1 MHDSSDRISFLGRP
15 VPRGFEL
22 RAVTLAP
29 GTEMPYAEAE
39 WEDSLVVVERGQVD
53 LECMA
58 GGRRRF
64 RPGDLIWLVGLRL
77 RAVHSVADEPALLVV
92 IRRRTPTDE
101 FPIPTKSEV
110 T

>member
-1 MHDSSDRISFLGRP
+1 MDDSSDRLSFLGRP

-22 RAVTLAP
+22 RVVTLSP
-29 GTEMPYAEAE
+29 GSQLPYAEAE
-39 WEDSLVVVERGQVD
+39 WEDSLVVVERGRVD

-77 RAVHSVADEPALLVV
+77 RAVHNPADEPAVLVA
-92 IRRRTPTDE
+92 IRRRTATDE
-101 FPIPTKSEV
+101 FSIPAGSELA
-110 T
+110 